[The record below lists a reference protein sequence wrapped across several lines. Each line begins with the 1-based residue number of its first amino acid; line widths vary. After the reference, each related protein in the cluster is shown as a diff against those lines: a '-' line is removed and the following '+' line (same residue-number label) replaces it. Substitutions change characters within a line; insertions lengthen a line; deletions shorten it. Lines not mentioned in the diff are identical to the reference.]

1 MRAVCPRCDF
11 IIERCLCDS
20 LTSIN
25 NQTTLII
32 LQHPNETKH
41 ALNTVRLMKTA
52 FKKIH
57 VFMGEN
63 FDDHNELKKIIAEN
77 NVALIF
83 PNEKSTPL
91 IKTATPPSHLILL
104 DGTWKKAKKI
114 FFSSTILHSLT
125 AFSLTPSKKS
135 EYKIRSS
142 QFEESLSTLEASTL
156 ALNILEPTL
165 NCESI
170 ENAFKKMIDF
180 QIEKMGAETFEKN
193 YRSRISDED

>member
-1 MRAVCPRCDF
+1 M
-11 IIERCLCDS
+11 
-20 LTSIN
+20 
-25 NQTTLII
+25 
-32 LQHPNETKH
+32 
-41 ALNTVRLMKTA
+41 
-52 FKKIH
+52 
-57 VFMGEN
+57 
-63 FDDHNELKKIIAEN
+63 
-77 NVALIF
+77 
-83 PNEKSTPL
+83 
-91 IKTATPPSHLILL
+91 PPSHLILL

-114 FFSSTILHSLT
+114 FFSSTLLHSLP

-165 NCESI
+165 NCESL
-170 ENAFKKMIDF
+170 EYAFKKMIDF